1 MEIVLVNGQK
11 MPFDR
16 PVVDRLEPVTL
27 LGGGALGP
35 GDLAEAMALA
45 PTLVAADSGAD
56 AALAAGLRPAA
67 VIGDM
72 DSISAAGRALLEG
85 DLLHEVSEQDST
97 DFDKALRHLS
107 APLTLAIGFTGAR
120 LDHELAVFHTLAAR
134 SVHRCIVVGQRD
146 IVLNAPPRL
155 EVALAAGTRVSLF
168 PMTRVTGRSE
178 GLRWPIAGLEF
189 HPARRIGTSNEATG
203 GPVTIEAHAPGLLVI
218 LPRETLAPVVAAMLD
233 PAAARWPEGA
243 AGRGGV

>member
-35 GDLAEAMALA
+35 HDLAEALALA

-56 AALAAGLRPAA
+56 AALAAGLRPEA

-72 DSISAAGRALLEG
+72 DSISAGGRAVLG
-85 DLLHEVSEQDST
+85 RAILHEVSEQDST

-107 APLTLAIGFTGAR
+107 APLTLAVGFTGAR

-134 SVHRCIVVGQRD
+134 PEHRCIVVGQSD
-146 IVLNAPPRL
+146 IVLHAPPLL
-155 EVALAAGTRVSLF
+155 EMPLAAGTRVSLF
-168 PMTRVTGRSE
+168 PMDRVSGRSD
-178 GLRWPIAGLEF
+178 GLRWPIDGLEF

-203 GPVTIEAHAPGLLVI
+203 GPVAIEAHEPGLLVI
-218 LPRETLAPVVAAMLD
+218 LPRETLSVVARAMLD
-233 PAAARWPEGA
+233 PAAPRWR